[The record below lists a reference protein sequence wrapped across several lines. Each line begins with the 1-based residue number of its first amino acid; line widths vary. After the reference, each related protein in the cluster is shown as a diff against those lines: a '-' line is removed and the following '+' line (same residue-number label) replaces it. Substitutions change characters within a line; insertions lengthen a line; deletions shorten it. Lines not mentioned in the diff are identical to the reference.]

1 MTPRTVLVLGG
12 TGKVGRNV
20 VSGLLE
26 AGIAVRALVRTP
38 LRAGLPPGVALHR
51 GDVRDPASVAAAA
64 DGTDAAFLLWPGFSA
79 DGAAPVVAALA
90 RHVRH
95 LVHLSSGVIDPAE
108 NRATPGVW
116 AEVEALVAATGVAT
130 TFLRP
135 GGFAGNT
142 LMWAP
147 DIRAGRPV
155 RVPYP
160 EARRS
165 LIHEKDIADVAVL
178 ALGDP
183 DAHAGRSYPLTGPK
197 ILTHRDQAA
206 AIGDAIGH
214 LVVVEAQTRA
224 EAAAEMISGGVDPG
238 WVDSALDHWA
248 SLVEHPEVVLDTVER
263 LTGHPARSFGQWARE
278 HAGAFRARPAPEGAD
293 R

>member
-1 MTPRTVLVLGG
+1 
-12 TGKVGRNV
+12 
-20 VSGLLE
+20 
-26 AGIAVRALVRTP
+26 
-38 LRAGLPPGVALHR
+38 
-51 GDVRDPASVAAAA
+51 
-64 DGTDAAFLLWPGFSA
+64 
-79 DGAAPVVAALA
+79 
-90 RHVRH
+90 
-95 LVHLSSGVIDPAE
+95 
-108 NRATPGVW
+108 
-116 AEVEALVAATGVAT
+116 
-130 TFLRP
+130 
-135 GGFAGNT
+135 
-142 LMWAP
+142 
-147 DIRAGRPV
+147 
-155 RVPYP
+155 
-160 EARRS
+160 
-165 LIHEKDIADVAVL
+165 
-178 ALGDP
+178 
-183 DAHAGRSYPLTGPK
+183 LTGPK